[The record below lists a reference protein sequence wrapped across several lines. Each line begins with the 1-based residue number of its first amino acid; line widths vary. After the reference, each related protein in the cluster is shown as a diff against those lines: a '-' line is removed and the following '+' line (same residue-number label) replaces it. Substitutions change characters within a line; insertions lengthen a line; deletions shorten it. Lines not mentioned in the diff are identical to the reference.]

1 MQAEQVLLTTE
12 PFLQPHNSDFESNGT
27 CMGLEMHL
35 LIIAQAFGSDV
46 TDILMN
52 VVEKSMWKKI

>member
-1 MQAEQVLLTTE
+1 MQAEQVLLSTE
-12 PFLQPHNSDFESNGT
+12 PFLQPHNSGVDSSGT
-27 CMGLEMHL
+27 CMGLEMRL
-35 LIIAQAFGSDV
+35 LIIAQAFESDV